1 MKIWHKKRVLTWPP
15 ELEDKLRLSKLFYFN
30 FTAEGRRIQ

>member
-1 MKIWHKKRVLTWPP
+1 MTLWHKKGALTWPS

-30 FTAEGRRIQ
+30 STTEGRWLQ